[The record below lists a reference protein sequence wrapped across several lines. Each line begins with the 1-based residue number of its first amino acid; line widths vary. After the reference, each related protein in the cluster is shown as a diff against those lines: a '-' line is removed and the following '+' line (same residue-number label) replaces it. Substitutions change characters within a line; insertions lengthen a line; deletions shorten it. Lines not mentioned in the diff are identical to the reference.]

1 MIETLKKQLPYTN
14 QIWCPFHKDQLSQS
28 ICLDNNCNEK
38 ILCYLCEIYS
48 TDHKILPL
56 SQFYNSLNTYQKM
69 NIYEQK
75 QFSNEIQKAVEGK
88 DIEKKLQYY
97 TKQANTCK
105 EEYQTYH
112 IQSIEKQIN
121 GLIEALNSMVQ
132 RLKSNIVELYKKM
145 T

>member
-1 MIETLKKQLPYTN
+1 
-14 QIWCPFHKDQLSQS
+14 
-28 ICLDNNCNEK
+28 
-38 ILCYLCEIYS
+38 
-48 TDHKILPL
+48 
-56 SQFYNSLNTYQKM
+56 M

-121 GLIEALNSMVQ
+121 GLIEALNSMV
-132 RLKSNIVELYKKM
+132 
-145 T
+145 